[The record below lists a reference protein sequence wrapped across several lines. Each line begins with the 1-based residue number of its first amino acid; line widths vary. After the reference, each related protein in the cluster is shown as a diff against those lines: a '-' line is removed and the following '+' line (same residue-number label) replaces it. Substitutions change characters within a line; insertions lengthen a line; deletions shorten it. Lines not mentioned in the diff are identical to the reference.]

1 MSWWVR
7 PTAAEDIGWTLG
19 KATLILEQ
27 SWSPGEVPEDWKRP
41 NITTIFNGEKEDQ
54 DNYRR
59 VYFITGPG

>member
-1 MSWWVR
+1 
-7 PTAAEDIGWTLG
+7 
-19 KATLILEQ
+19 LEQ

-59 VYFITGPG
+59 VYFITGPGWRKLSWKVFPNTWIKR